1 MSAELFEA
9 QRPRLLAIAYGMLGS
24 VMEAEDVVQD
34 AWLRW
39 QRADVPSVESPAAW
53 LTTVVTRIAV
63 DRLRAAKRR
72 RETYVGPWLPEPL
85 VTEEGQDAAEKVAE
99 AEALSL
105 ALLTA
110 LERLNPLER
119 AVFLLR
125 EVFDFDYS
133 EIADVLDRSP
143 AACRQI
149 AHRARE
155 RVGDPRRAHRPDP
168 QRESEIVAAFQAALA
183 FGDVEELRRVLV
195 EDAVLW
201 SDGGGAARAA
211 RHPIVG
217 AERIARFL
225 VRVART
231 PPPEVQV
238 RLVRANRDPALL
250 ILTPS
255 GAMAV
260 MALELTEEGVAAIRT
275 VLNPVK
281 LQALIR

>member
-1 MSAELFEA
+1 M
-9 QRPRLLAIAYGMLGS
+9 
-24 VMEAEDVVQD
+24 
-34 AWLRW
+34 
-39 QRADVPSVESPAAW
+39 
-53 LTTVVTRIAV
+53 
-63 DRLRAAKRR
+63 
-72 RETYVGPWLPEPL
+72 
-85 VTEEGQDAAEKVAE
+85 
-99 AEALSL
+99 
-105 ALLTA
+105 
-110 LERLNPLER
+110 
-119 AVFLLR
+119 
-125 EVFDFDYS
+125 
-133 EIADVLDRSP
+133 
-143 AACRQI
+143 
-149 AHRARE
+149 
-155 RVGDPRRAHRPDP
+155 
-168 QRESEIVAAFQAALA
+168 AAFQAALA